1 MITVVIQ
8 YAGSYYEFCIA
19 LMVSTLALYSL
30 HVIIF
35 NDVHLCQKNEGICW
49 KAVFG
54 YYVRCP
60 PLICFLSTDID
71 RLEDAV
77 RTSQGHDQ
85 CRQLLLVASQI
96 CQILAPRHPKLTED
110 PKAVGTVLIWKK
122 WPTAK
127 EDAQRTGK
135 ESNYRNFRRW
145 CGSNR
150 CRDCII
156 IELRSERYSSD

>member
-54 YYVRCP
+54 YYMP
-60 PLICFLSTDID
+60 Y
-71 RLEDAV
+71 E
-77 RTSQGHDQ
+77 
-85 CRQLLLVASQI
+85 LLKAMTNVASYYWS
-96 CQILAPRHPKLTED
+96 LVKYA
-110 PKAVGTVLIWKK
+110 
-122 WPTAK
+122 
-127 EDAQRTGK
+127 
-135 ESNYRNFRRW
+135 
-145 CGSNR
+145 
-150 CRDCII
+150 
-156 IELRSERYSSD
+156 RY